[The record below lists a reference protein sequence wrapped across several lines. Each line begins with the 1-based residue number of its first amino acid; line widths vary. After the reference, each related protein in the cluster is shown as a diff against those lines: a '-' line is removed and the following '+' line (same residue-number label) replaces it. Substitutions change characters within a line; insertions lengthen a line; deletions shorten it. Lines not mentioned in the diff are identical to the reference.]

1 MATRYW
7 VGGTGTWDASS
18 TTNWSAT
25 SGGAGGASAPVAADT
40 VIFDSN
46 SGTGT
51 CTTASGSVCAIATL
65 NSSTL
70 GLTLGANHTMSGLF
84 TLTAGVLSL
93 GSNTLT
99 CNSFLSNN
107 SNSRTIDFG
116 TGNVVITGNAG
127 GIWLTS
133 TGTNLV
139 ISGTPVVNCTYAG
152 STGTRS
158 INVSSVGGNENQAIS
173 FNISSGSDSL
183 TVAASSRIKNLDLTG
198 FSGTLNNA
206 AYNVYGDFVVSS
218 TMTLAA
224 GANGISFIAVSPATQ
239 KITTAGK
246 TFDFPLNFGSSA
258 LAATTIF
265 QFQDALSM
273 GATRAL
279 TFFRGELQLK
289 DGVTSTVGTFATS
302 GTTQKILES
311 TSAGSQATLSQAS
324 GTVSANNLTI
334 QDIAAT
340 GGATWNAFYAN
351 GNIDAGNNTGWEFG
365 GTPAVTT
372 ELTYRLRSFTTP
384 RRF

>member
-1 MATRYW
+1 
-7 VGGTGTWDASS
+7 
-18 TTNWSAT
+18 
-25 SGGAGGASAPVAADT
+25 
-40 VIFDSN
+40 
-46 SGTGT
+46 
-51 CTTASGSVCAIATL
+51 
-65 NSSTL
+65 
-70 GLTLGANHTMSGLF
+70 
-84 TLTAGVLSL
+84 
-93 GSNTLT
+93 
-99 CNSFLSNN
+99 
-107 SNSRTIDFG
+107 
-116 TGNVVITGNAG
+116 
-127 GIWLTS
+127 
-133 TGTNLV
+133 
-139 ISGTPVVNCTYAG
+139 
-152 STGTRS
+152 
-158 INVSSVGGNENQAIS
+158 
-173 FNISSGSDSL
+173 
-183 TVAASSRIKNLDLTG
+183 
-198 FSGTLNNA
+198 
-206 AYNVYGDFVVSS
+206 
-218 TMTLAA
+218 MTLAA